1 MTNESLSESS
11 DSPSDSEKDDYDDN
25 EDKLKEEVI
34 ALRLQLESFPNSYE
48 LHTRLINSLRKLGNL
63 DELSAARENMNAMY
77 PLSPNNFDVVF
88 LDLRSCY
95 HPFFLTELWLDW
107 IEDERKIATSDDEK
121 RKVEGLFK
129 RAVEDY
135 DDPSIWQEYC
145 LFAIGNLQ
153 PGSAESIRATEHI
166 FETALSHQGLNVA
179 AANSLWEIYRDLQ
192 LVLFGQQ
199 NPSSAQL
206 TEDRLKCID
215 KLYRRQLRLPLLAME
230 STLEAY
236 EEFLKHSASNLYPQ
250 QDQTSSLVPPDCMKE
265 YEKAKAQLSL
275 LLPFEERIEAASAG
289 PETDSVAAW
298 EAYLDW
304 IVSYP
309 RDEPSDG
316 VPKRKSKSVAEEFSP
331 NHVCCLFERAITAH
345 CLQATIWLRFVSY
358 LENKLPSDRQRL
370 LHVLARSV
378 RNCPWS
384 VDLWLQYA
392 MVSEMW
398 VNDELLQTASNGLEN
413 HVDRSALER
422 TAFAKVEGT
431 SGMSQMYS
439 QNVSFLLVVF
449 EAALSAGLEQQAD
462 LMEIWL
468 AYCDF
473 RLRRLMSA
481 QPSTAQWDEQLNN
494 LRSIFE
500 RANQELYRLFTY
512 KADPDGL
519 LVQYEALVE
528 AKYVGDMGRARS
540 AWSHL
545 MQQSG
550 NGSQSRFWLAYLQF
564 ERNFGDSKHLF
575 RLCRMAVNSISSA
588 TEADHAFPTLLRLA
602 GEAALTVTQI
612 HELVM
617 RTRTRRIELAKR
629 ATIEK
634 TKFSGSES
642 PNIKPQRAVTRSAIP
657 GEKKIKKRAHS
668 TTDSPTVVTKK
679 AKSSESEQLSDEQSE
694 QSVKPQV
701 VPDEDVK
708 RLKPHGLSVAH
719 DSSKDDRTVFVSNLD
734 YSVSE
739 DEVRA
744 TFESCGTI
752 SSIRLVRDYAGRSKG
767 YAYVEFSNPQAV
779 PLALAKDRQ
788 PVASET
794 APSSDEIRF
803 ARPMFVSQCDPS
815 RTKVSGFHY
824 TVGRQEPQKLFVR
837 NLDRRVTK
845 QTLEQLFGE
854 HGTVVSVR
862 LACYR
867 NGAPKGHAYVEFSN
881 ANEASRALIAT
892 DGLLLQSKRIAV
904 AISNPPVRKS
914 TASGTP
920 TDSSTSKQAV
930 SQNVSDMH
938 DFRVPNA
945 PPDIGGSQRAHSR
958 TQLAF
963 LPRAINLHAMS
974 SASELDDKDN
984 SEGGAPSERVMRS
997 NADFRKMFLS

>member
-11 DSPSDSEKDDYDDN
+11 DSSSGSDGDDYGDD
-25 EDKLKEEVI
+25 EHKLREEVT
-34 ALRLQLESFPNSYE
+34 ALRLQLENFPTSYE
-48 LHTRLINSLRKLGNL
+48 LHAKLINSLRKLGNL
-63 DELSAARENMNAMY
+63 DELNAARENMNVMY
-77 PLSPNNFDVVF
+77 PLSPK
-88 LDLRSCY
+88 
-95 HPFFLTELWLDW
+95 LWLDW
-107 IEDERKIATSDDEK
+107 IEDERKIALSDDEK

-153 PGSAESIRATEHI
+153 PGSAESIRATEHT

-179 AANSLWEIYRDLQ
+179 AANSLWEMYRDLQ
-192 LVLFGQQ
+192 LVLVGQQ
-199 NPSSAQL
+199 NSSSVQL

-236 EEFLKHSASNLYPQ
+236 EEFLKHSGSNLYPQ
-250 QDQTSSLVPPDCMKE
+250 PDQASSLVPPDCMKE
-265 YEKAKAQLSL
+265 YEKAKTQLSL
-275 LLPFEERIEAASAG
+275 LLPFEERIEAALTG
-289 PETDSVAAW
+289 PQTDSVVAW

-316 VPKRKSKSVAEEFSP
+316 GPKRKSKPLAEEFPP
-331 NHVCCLFERAITAH
+331 NHICCLFERAVTAH
-345 CLQATIWLRFVSY
+345 CLQATIWLRFVNY
-358 LENKLPSDRQRL
+358 LEDKLPSDRQRL

-384 VDLWLQYA
+384 VDLWLHYA
-392 MVSEMW
+392 LVSELW

-413 HVDRSALER
+413 HVDRPALER
-422 TAFAKVEGT
+422 TAFAKVE
-431 SGMSQMYS
+431 
-439 QNVSFLLVVF
+439 VVF
-449 EAALSAGLEQQAD
+449 EAALSAGLEQQPD
-462 LMEIWL
+462 LMKIWL
-468 AYCDF
+468 AYCDY

-481 QPSTAQWDEQLNN
+481 QSSTAQWDEQLNN
-494 LRSIFE
+494 LRSTFE

-528 AKYVGDMGRARS
+528 AKYAGDMGRARS
-540 AWSHL
+540 AWSRL

-564 ERNFGDSKHLF
+564 ERNYGDSKHIF

-602 GEAALTVTQI
+602 GEAALTVTQM

-617 RTRTRRIELAKR
+617 RIRTRRVELAKR
-629 ATIEK
+629 AAIEEA
-634 TKFSGSES
+634 KFSDNGSLNTKS
-642 PNIKPQRAVTRSAIP
+642 QRAATRGAIP
-657 GEKKIKKRAHS
+657 GEKKTKKRAHS
-668 TTDSPTVVTKK
+668 TTDSAPVISKK
-679 AKSSESEQLSDEQSE
+679 AKPSESEQLSDEQSE
-694 QSVKPQV
+694 HPIKPRTA
-701 VPDEDVK
+701 PDENVK
-708 RLKPHGLSVAH
+708 RSNSHGLSVAH
-719 DSSKDDRTVFVSNLD
+719 DSTKDDRTVFVSNLD
-734 YSVSE
+734 YSVSD
-739 DEVRA
+739 DELRA

-767 YAYVEFSNPQAV
+767 YAYVEFSDTLAV

-794 APSSDEIRF
+794 TPASDEIEF
-803 ARPMFVSQCDPS
+803 ARPMFVSQCDPT

-837 NLDRRVTK
+837 NLDRHVTK
-845 QTLEQLFGE
+845 QTLEQIFGE
-854 HGTVVSVR
+854 HGKVVSVR

-867 NGAPKGHAYVEFSN
+867 NGAPKGHAYIEFSN

-920 TDSSTSKQAV
+920 ADSTTSKQAV
-930 SQNVSDMH
+930 SQNVSDVR
-938 DFRVPNA
+938 DFRVPSTPA
-945 PPDIGGSQRAHSR
+945 DIGSSQRTHSR

-974 SASELDDKDN
+974 SASEIEDKDDSKV
-984 SEGGAPSERVMRS
+984 SESSESVTKS

>member
-11 DSPSDSEKDDYDDN
+11 DSSSDSERDDYDDN
-25 EDKLKEEVI
+25 EDKLREEVM

-77 PLSPNNFDVVF
+77 PLSPK
-88 LDLRSCY
+88 
-95 HPFFLTELWLDW
+95 LWLDW

-199 NPSSAQL
+199 NPGSTQL

-215 KLYRRQLRLPLLAME
+215 KLYRRQLRLPLLTME

-236 EEFLKHSASNLYPQ
+236 EEFLKHSSSTLYPQ

-316 VPKRKSKSVAEEFSP
+316 VPKRKSKSLAEEFSP
-331 NHVCCLFERAITAH
+331 NHICCLFERAITTH

-358 LENKLPSDRQRL
+358 LEDKLPSDRQRL

-413 HVDRSALER
+413 HVDRPALER
-422 TAFAKVEGT
+422 TAFAKVE
-431 SGMSQMYS
+431 
-439 QNVSFLLVVF
+439 VVF

-500 RANQELYRLFTY
+500 RANQELYRLFTH

-540 AWSHL
+540 AWSRL

-602 GEAALTVTQI
+602 GEAALSVTQI

-634 TKFSGSES
+634 AKFSDSES
-642 PNIKPQRAVTRSAIP
+642 PNTKPQRAVTRCAVP

-708 RLKPHGLSVAH
+708 RPKPHGLSIAH

-739 DEVRA
+739 DELCA

-788 PVASET
+788 PVGSET
-794 APSSDEIRF
+794 SHSSDEIEF

-854 HGTVVSVR
+854 HGKVVSVR

-904 AISNPPVRKS
+904 AISNPPIRKS

-945 PPDIGGSQRAHSR
+945 PADSGGSQRTHSR

-963 LPRAINLHAMS
+963 LPRAINLHTMS
-974 SASELDDKDN
+974 SASEVEEKNN
-984 SEGGAPSERVMRS
+984 SEDGASSERVTRS